1 MSSGFELT
9 VAWRYLRARR
19 GERFVSFIA
28 LFSLAGIALG
38 VGTLIVVL
46 SVMGGFQ
53 QELLT
58 RILGLN
64 GEIGLYP
71 VPGASIQQPEAL
83 AQRLRALP
91 EVASATPILE
101 GQVLLA
107 SDAGE
112 SVGALVRGIAPED
125 ARGRALLANGIRAGS
140 LADFQGE
147 DAMLI
152 GRLMAE
158 KLGLKP
164 GDRITMISPQGR
176 QTVFGTLPRLR
187 GYRVAAVFEIGMQ
200 EYDAGFA
207 YLPLPAAQLFFQMPR
222 QATQIELVLREPG
235 SAARATG
242 PIRQALGGTPLRVVD
257 WQQANAGFFA
267 TVQVQRN
274 VMFLILALI
283 VLVAAFNIVST
294 LIMMVKDKGRDIAVL
309 RTIGATRGMVLRIFV
324 IVGAAVGV
332 AGTLTGLGLG
342 LLFCAL
348 IESIRQLLMRLTGTR
363 LFDPGV
369 YLLTQIPA
377 MVDPM
382 EVAQVLALG
391 LGLALVATLWP
402 SWRAARQDPVEALRN
417 E

>member
-1 MSSGFELT
+1 MSSAFELT

-28 LFSLAGIALG
+28 MFSLTGIALG
-38 VGTLIVVL
+38 VATLIVVL

-53 QELLT
+53 RELLT

-71 VPGASIQQPEAL
+71 APGATVQQPEAL

-91 EVASATPILE
+91 AVAGATPILE

-112 SVGALVRGIAPED
+112 SVGALVRGIAPEE
-125 ARGRALLANGIRAGS
+125 ARARPLLANGIRAGS

-147 DAMLI
+147 DAMLV

-176 QTVFGTLPRLR
+176 QTVFGTVPRLR
-187 GYRVAAVFEIGMQ
+187 SYRVAAVFEIGMQ

-207 YLPLPAAQLFFQMPR
+207 YLPLPAAQIFFQLPR
-222 QATQIELVLREPG
+222 QATQIEVTLHDPG
-235 SAARATG
+235 SAARAVW
-242 PIRQALGGTPLRVVD
+242 PIQEALQGMPLRVID
-257 WQQANAGFFA
+257 WQQANAGYFA

-309 RTIGATRGMVLRIFV
+309 RTMGATRGAVLRIFV
-324 IVGAAVGV
+324 AVGAALGV
-332 AGTLTGLGLG
+332 LGTLLGLGLG
-342 LLFCAL
+342 LLFCAH
-348 IESIRQLLMRLTGTR
+348 IESIRQVLMRLTGTR

-377 MVDPM
+377 VVDPM
-382 EVAQVLALG
+382 EVAQVVAMG
-391 LGLALVATLWP
+391 LGLALLATLWP